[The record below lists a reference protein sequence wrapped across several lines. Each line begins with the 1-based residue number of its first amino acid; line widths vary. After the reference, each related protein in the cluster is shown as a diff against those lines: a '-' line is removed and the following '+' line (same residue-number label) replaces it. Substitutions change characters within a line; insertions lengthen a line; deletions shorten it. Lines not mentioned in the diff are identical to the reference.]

1 MCAYRSIV
9 FQIHT
14 TGRAMVLCDC
24 VSQCAATNTFLLS
37 PRGDRIV
44 VARHLFFS
52 EHCDDMRLR
61 MRVCVIIVM
70 CAMVFVCFEW
80 TRNVNVN
87 VKFNWFTLS
96 NHLLDWYTKV
106 PLERNLNCC
115 THRVFRNLPISLL
128 ILTFKM

>member
-1 MCAYRSIV
+1 MRTDQSFSRYTQQAA
-9 FQIHT
+9 QWW
-14 TGRAMVLCDC
+14 CDC

-52 EHCDDMRLR
+52 EHCDDMIANESVRDNS
-61 MRVCVIIVM
+61 M
-70 CAMVFVCFEW
+70 CALVFVCFEW

-106 PLERNLNCC
+106 PLERYLNCFL
-115 THRVFRNLPISLL
+115 HRVFRNLPILL
-128 ILTFKM
+128 FILTLKM